1 MGLVSEGFPTV
12 PSEERKTELKELIDC
27 SDPKDLDVF
36 TIHYNGVSATE
47 RIDRDDEVYA
57 LKMIDEICDRIIS
70 WCHHR
75 IRSTRNR
82 NFTLI
87 MVRHV
92 E

>member
-1 MGLVSEGFPTV
+1 MTSAEC
-12 PSEERKTELKELIDC
+12 KTELTELIDC
-27 SDPKDLDVF
+27 SDPKDLDASTV
-36 TIHYNGVSATE
+36 HYSGVSAKE
-47 RIDRDDEVYA
+47 PIDPDHEVYA

-75 IRSTRNR
+75 IRSAKNR

-87 MVRHV
+87 MVRHA

>member
-1 MGLVSEGFPTV
+1 MTSA
-12 PSEERKTELKELIDC
+12 ERKIELTELIDC
-27 SDPKDLDVF
+27 SDPKDLDASTV
-36 TIHYNGVSATE
+36 HYSGVSATE
-47 RIDRDDEVYA
+47 PIDSDNEVYA

-75 IRSTRNR
+75 IRSTKNR

-87 MVRHV
+87 IVRHA